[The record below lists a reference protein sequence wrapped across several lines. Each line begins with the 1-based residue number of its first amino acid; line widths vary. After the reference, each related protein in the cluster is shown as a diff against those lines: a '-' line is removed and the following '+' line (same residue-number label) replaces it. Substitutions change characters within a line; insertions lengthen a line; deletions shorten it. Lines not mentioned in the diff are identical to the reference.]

1 VSRTR
6 SNFISS
12 DIARAIRG
20 AIKGGGSPSR
30 VEIDHTGKI
39 VVFLG
44 DAPAASSADDLGD
57 IDAFKA
63 RLDEA
68 GKAWQR

>member
-1 VSRTR
+1 MRHR
-6 SNFISS
+6 ANFVQS
-12 DIARAIRG
+12 DVARAIRG

-30 VEIDHTGKI
+30 VEIDRAGKI

-44 DAPAASSADDLGD
+44 DAPAASNADDLGD
-57 IDAFKA
+57 MDAFKA